1 MERTIHFIGVKC
13 TKEEMF
19 NAISKPSG
27 LEKWWATRVEG
38 IAEIGESLFLTF
50 DNLTTLKFKY
60 DEIVPNEKLVL
71 TCFDSFK
78 SWDKT
83 QLVFEIIEKDNQVFL
98 TQTHQNINPWD
109 IESLTYFSS
118 KWTVYLLSLKQ
129 YLETGIGTPYPN
141 EAKLYHGD

>member
-1 MERTIHFIGVKC
+1 MERTIHFIGAKY

-27 LEKWWATRVEG
+27 LEEWWATKAEG
-38 IAEIGESLFLTF
+38 INEEGETLFLTF

-60 DEIVPNEKLVL
+60 DEIIPNDKLVL

-83 QLVFEIIEKDNQVFL
+83 QLVFEIIEKDNQAFL
-98 TQTHQNINPWD
+98 TQTHQNINPHD

-129 YLETGIGTPYPN
+129 YLETGAGTPYPN
-141 EAKLYHGD
+141 ETKLYHGD

>member
-1 MERTIHFIGVKC
+1 MERTIHFIGAKC

-27 LEKWWATRVEG
+27 LEKWWATKAEG
-38 IAEIGESLFLTF
+38 IVKLEETLFLTF

-60 DEIVPNEKLVL
+60 DKIIPNEKLVL

-83 QLVFEIIEKDNQVFL
+83 QLVFELVKKNDQVFL
-98 TQTHQNINPWD
+98 THTHQNIDPQD

-118 KWTVYLLSLKQ
+118 KWTVYLLSLKK

-141 EAKLYHGD
+141 ETKLYHGD